1 MRPVLTLLVLSLFF
15 ATGQAWSQ
23 TAEAFLEKARPFTIA
38 SLEPVKPDPSNRF
51 VKDPAA
57 IALGKSLF
65 FDQGLSLSGTVSC
78 ATCHVTE
85 GSFRPNESIAA
96 ARDRQFRTVMPIQG
110 AAYQDFL
117 FWDGRADSLW
127 MQALGPLENP
137 SEHGLSRSAVAS
149 YVAKTYGDDLKKNL
163 GQTDLPEIQSDAT
176 PLGTAAQRAAWS
188 GLSEKQRGDIDQ
200 VFVAVGK
207 SIAAYEAQVPIEP
220 NLWDKLVSSVADN
233 SDNYAKIPLDVLNG
247 FSLFTGKAG
256 CSACHTGPLFADLD
270 FHNTGLPT
278 PPNSSLDIGRQA
290 VSLDLFNSPFNCLGV
305 FSDAAPKDCG
315 KLRFF
320 EFSLERLFGTFRT
333 PTLRGVSGRQRLG
346 HSGNVESLTE
356 MVRHYNLAPDGPHGL
371 VFGRVSFSELKPL
384 HLSEEEVDAIVA
396 FLKAL

>member
-1 MRPVLTLLVLSLFF
+1 MRLVLTLLALPLVV
-15 ATGQAWSQ
+15 TWQAWSQ

-38 SLEPVKPDPSNRF
+38 SLSPVKPDPSNRF

-57 IALGKSLF
+57 IALGRSLF
-65 FDQGLSLSGTVSC
+65 FDTGLSLSGTVSC

-85 GSFRPNESIAA
+85 GSFRPNESVPAG
-96 ARDRQFRTVMPIQG
+96 RDRQFRTVMPIQG

-149 YVAKTYGDDLKKNL
+149 YVSKTYADDLKKIL
-163 GQTDLPEIQSDAT
+163 KQSDLPEIQSDAT
-176 PLGTAAQRAAWS
+176 PSGTMAQRNAWS
-188 GLSEKQRGDIDQ
+188 VLSEKQRDDVNQI
-200 VFVAVGK
+200 FVAVGK
-207 SIAAYEAQVPIEP
+207 SIAAYEAQIPIEP
-220 NLWDKLVSSVADN
+220 NSWDKLVSSVADN
-233 SDNYAKIPLDVLNG
+233 SDNYAEIPLDVLAG

-256 CSACHTGPLFADLD
+256 CSTCHSGPLFSDLD
-270 FHNTGLPT
+270 FHNTGLPN
-278 PPNSSLDIGRQA
+278 PPNASLDIGRQA
-290 VSLDLFNSPFNCLGV
+290 VSLDLFNSPFNCLGA
-305 FSDAAPKDCG
+305 FSDASPKDCE

-333 PTLRGVSGRQRLG
+333 PTLRGVSKRQRLG
-346 HSGNVESLTE
+346 HSGNVGSLTE
-356 MVRHYNLAPDGPHGL
+356 MVRHYNLAPDGPHGV
-371 VFGRVSFSELKPL
+371 VFGKVSFSELKPL

-396 FLKAL
+396 FLEAL